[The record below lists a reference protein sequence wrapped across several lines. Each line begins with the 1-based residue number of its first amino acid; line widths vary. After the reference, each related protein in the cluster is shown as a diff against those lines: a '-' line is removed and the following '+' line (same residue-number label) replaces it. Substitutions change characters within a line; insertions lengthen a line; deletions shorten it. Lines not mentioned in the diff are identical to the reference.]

1 MNIGIVTTSRAD
13 FGISLPLL
21 HKIKEKGHSVFL
33 FAGGMHTS
41 SSHGNSYRLI
51 EEQGYE
57 IAEKIGGLDDD
68 DSPEGIAKSMANT
81 LSGYAAAWTKYQNK
95 LDVVIVLG
103 DRFEMFAAVSSLIP
117 FNIKIAHIHGGETTL
132 GAIDNK
138 FRHAITVMS
147 DIHFTSHEK
156 HAEKVVEM
164 IGEKNNVYNVGAL
177 GVENLLMQPLY
188 TPLEFKAK
196 FNFDISQKFVLTT
209 IHPETVAVGKNEG
222 YIHQFIDAV
231 KEFNVPV
238 LCTLPNADT
247 DGKIIRQAL
256 LDFEKQYPTKIKCF
270 ENLGIKGYFTAMKNC
285 AAMIGN
291 TSSGIIEAASFKK
304 WVLNLGD
311 RQKGR
316 YAPNNVLH
324 VNFEKEAI
332 LSAYKSLE
340 LLDSSKIVNP
350 YGMGNTAEEILKIVE
365 KEFNKKMQ

>member
-1 MNIGIVTTSRAD
+1 MNIGIVSTSRAD

-21 HKIKEKGHSVFL
+21 HKMKEKGHSVFL

-41 SSHGNSYRLI
+41 ASHGNSYRLI
-51 EEQGYE
+51 EEQGFE
-57 IAEKIGGLDDD
+57 ITEKIGGLEDD
-68 DSPEGIAKSMANT
+68 DSSEGVAKSMANT
-81 LSGYAAAWTKYQNK
+81 IKGYAAAWTKHQNH
-95 LDVVIVLG
+95 LDVVVVLG
-103 DRFEMFAAVSSLIP
+103 DRFEMYAAVSSLIP

-138 FRHAITVMS
+138 FRHAITMMS

-156 HAEKVVEM
+156 HAEKVIQMVGDKM
-164 IGEKNNVYNVGAL
+164 NVYNVGAL
-177 GVENLLMQPLY
+177 GVENLLMQALF
-188 TPLEFKAK
+188 TADEFKEK
-196 FNFDISQKFVLTT
+196 FNFDISQYFVLTT
-209 IHPETVAVGKNEG
+209 IHPETVSLGKNKG

-231 KEFNVPV
+231 KEFKVPV

-247 DGKIIRQAL
+247 DGKIIREAL

-285 AAMIGN
+285 MAMIGN
-291 TSSGIIEAASFKK
+291 TSSGIIEAASYKK

-316 YAPNNVLH
+316 YAPNNVIQ

-332 LSAYKSLE
+332 LSAFASLE
-340 LLDSSKIVNP
+340 LRDSDEIFNP
-350 YGMGNTAEEILKIVE
+350 YGMGNTAEEIVKILE
-365 KEFNKKMQ
+365 KEFNKKI